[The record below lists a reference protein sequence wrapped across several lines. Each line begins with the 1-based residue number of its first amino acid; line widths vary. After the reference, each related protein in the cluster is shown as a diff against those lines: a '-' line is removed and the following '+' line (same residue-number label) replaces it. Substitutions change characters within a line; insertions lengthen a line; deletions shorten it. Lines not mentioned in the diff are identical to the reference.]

1 MYCLCAAIGPAA
13 AIRFRGRTLDLAAL
27 DLPALDLPA
36 LDLPALDLPALKS
49 AAGINSFSAFVQK
62 TCRTICEQ
70 LNRFLVRNAAE
81 QLDHSAAGE
90 EPDLAGCERVAASQ
104 KPECVNYAPMVSGC
118 RVVRENAFVKK
129 CRKSA
134 RMSHLE
140 ENTMFF
146 FIQRNP
152 TAIHRFVRYRCGIAP
167 NSQCIGQLRLVS
179 SLWIMNQ

>member
-1 MYCLCAAIGPAA
+1 MPGNRPCCCDSVSQPHVGYASTGYASTEKCCWHQFAFG
-13 AIRFRGRTLDLAAL
+13 IRAENLSHD
-27 DLPALDLPA
+27 
-36 LDLPALDLPALKS
+36 S
-49 AAGINSFSAFVQK
+49 
-62 TCRTICEQ
+62 EQ
-70 LNRFLVRNAAE
+70 LNRFVVRNAAE

-90 EPDLAGCERVAASQ
+90 EPELAGCERVAASQ
-104 KPECVNYAPMVSGC
+104 KPECVNNAPMVSGC
-118 RVVRENAFVKK
+118 RVVRQNAFVKK

>member
-1 MYCLCAAIGPAA
+1 MQGRISISRSVLPVPGNRPCCCDSVSQPHVGSGSTRSGSTGSGSTEKCCWHQFAFG
-13 AIRFRGRTLDLAAL
+13 IRAENLSHD
-27 DLPALDLPA
+27 
-36 LDLPALDLPALKS
+36 S
-49 AAGINSFSAFVQK
+49 
-62 TCRTICEQ
+62 EQ
-70 LNRFLVRNAAE
+70 LNRFVVRNAAE

-118 RVVRENAFVKK
+118 RVVRQNAFVKK